1 MKHKAVTFISK
12 YGTAILIV
20 LSFAFFSIK
29 MPDIWLTSY
38 VMITILE
45 QSVSLGLVALGLTV
59 VNAAGEMDMSI
70 GSIASLGSM
79 ITMFLIVGEQ
89 SIPVAIIATLLIGAA
104 IGFVNGFMRTKMRIP
119 GMIPT
124 IGTQIAV
131 AGIAMMV
138 NSGNIIY
145 GGGHALD
152 TLTTMGRGYLGENIS
167 IPAIIF
173 LVVALLVWFMMSK
186 TRQGRLFYVIGGNKE
201 ASRLSGVQLHLNVIL
216 AYVICGAL
224 GAFAGLMSAARSGSG
239 NPEAGINFLLDGLI
253 AITLGSTFLTEERE
267 YKALGSVVGAL
278 YITMMINGMQMMGCG
293 NHQQCIMRGVLLL
306 VGLTLSSLRRIATE

>member
-29 MPDIWLTSY
+29 MPDNLAD
-38 VMITILE
+38 VLCDDHHPR

-119 GMIPT
+119 
-124 IGTQIAV
+124 A
-131 AGIAMMV
+131 
-138 NSGNIIY
+138 
-145 GGGHALD
+145 
-152 TLTTMGRGYLGENIS
+152 
-167 IPAIIF
+167 
-173 LVVALLVWFMMSK
+173 
-186 TRQGRLFYVIGGNKE
+186 
-201 ASRLSGVQLHLNVIL
+201 
-216 AYVICGAL
+216 
-224 GAFAGLMSAARSGSG
+224 
-239 NPEAGINFLLDGLI
+239 
-253 AITLGSTFLTEERE
+253 
-267 YKALGSVVGAL
+267 
-278 YITMMINGMQMMGCG
+278 
-293 NHQQCIMRGVLLL
+293 
-306 VGLTLSSLRRIATE
+306 

>member
-1 MKHKAVTFISK
+1 
-12 YGTAILIV
+12 
-20 LSFAFFSIK
+20 
-29 MPDIWLTSY
+29 
-38 VMITILE
+38 
-45 QSVSLGLVALGLTV
+45 
-59 VNAAGEMDMSI
+59 
-70 GSIASLGSM
+70 
-79 ITMFLIVGEQ
+79 
-89 SIPVAIIATLLIGAA
+89 
-104 IGFVNGFMRTKMRIP
+104 
-119 GMIPT
+119 
-124 IGTQIAV
+124 
-131 AGIAMMV
+131 
-138 NSGNIIY
+138 
-145 GGGHALD
+145 
-152 TLTTMGRGYLGENIS
+152 
-167 IPAIIF
+167 
-173 LVVALLVWFMMSK
+173 MMSK

-306 VGLTLSSLRRIATE
+306 VGLTLSFAAAHRDRIAPKLVERRNGNGDNFRALRTQRRNDMKQMR